1 MNEHWV
7 VGEKKYLKIVLL
19 LHHCHTPWRSVK
31 PGTRIGGNF
40 RIVFAFQSSCFSIGI
55 DGRTRQFF
63 RKSLGSEWGVRWT
76 GWRTIVG
83 RVRDTTSSRRRQG
96 WVGLENPRKWNIP
109 FGYWVTEGRGILE
122 GGGGD
127 ASLLGIVTRSYLSAV
142 PTDFREARPKVW
154 PPISRD

>member
-1 MNEHWV
+1 MDRLEDDC
-7 VGEKKYLKIVLL
+7 GPRAGYDLL
-19 LHHCHTPWRSVK
+19 WSA
-31 PGTRIGGNF
+31 PGL
-40 RIVFAFQSSCFSIGI
+40 
-55 DGRTRQFF
+55 GRRA
-63 RKSLGSEWGVRWT
+63 
-76 GWRTIVG
+76 
-83 RVRDTTSSRRRQG
+83 
-96 WVGLENPRKWNIP
+96 GLENPRKWNIP